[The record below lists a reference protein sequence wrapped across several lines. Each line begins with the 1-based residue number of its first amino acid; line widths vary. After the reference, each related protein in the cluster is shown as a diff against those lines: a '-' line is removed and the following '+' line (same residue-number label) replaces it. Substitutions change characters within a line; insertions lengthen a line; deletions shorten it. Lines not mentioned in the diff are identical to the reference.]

1 MNVFSYVQSLRIHWF
16 IFFQKTYRRASP
28 IHQAVNQPAI
38 VRFPFA
44 WAAVAVTP
52 ATGIFPILHTNDIHG
67 RHRPFGVAPGNATAQ
82 TGDVGCP
89 PSSFERAG

>member
-16 IFFQKTYRRASP
+16 IFFSKNMPQRSP
-28 IHQAVNQPAI
+28 IHQAVNRPAI

-44 WAAVAVTP
+44 WAAMAVTP
-52 ATGIFPILHTNDIHG
+52 ATGVFTILHTNDIHG

-89 PSSFERAG
+89 PS